1 MHRPRGKMAVA
12 PQSGTL
18 VAVRLSASHMHD
30 VLVCGAVVPRL
41 SPVTLIRLL
50 LSSSCSTAKN
60 RVVL

>member
-1 MHRPRGKMAVA
+1 MAVA

-41 SPVTLIRLL
+41 PPVTLIRLL